1 MRGKGRK
8 SSKREQRMPRWRRH
22 SARTLAPGS
31 NLERQATNTRPFT
44 LNYDC
49 NLSRSIIDPSRQ
61 LSLSGCTDQH
71 KESTTQHFTSR
82 NVANHRVF
90 KSEVAANFDL
100 REKKCVFHGWWLS
113 MIDTHELNQTEQT
126 TILYFVTCKSIRA
139 VLLWAHSF
147 RIKKNSTAFY
157 VMLCI
162 RRQRT
167 TPASSSLFDDAVS
180 SQTKAFL
187 YPANIATFQVPT
199 LCPNSTGGS
208 AAQYLPSSPA
218 VYSRH

>member
-1 MRGKGRK
+1 MTNRNFERRKKKKKKDGDEFVRGEGRK

-31 NLERQATNTRPFT
+31 NLERQATNTRPFA

-49 NLSRSIIDPSRQ
+49 DLSRSIIDPSRQ

-100 REKKCVFHGWWLS
+100 RERNVFFTVDECQWLTLMNS
-113 MIDTHELNQTEQT
+113 T
-126 TILYFVTCKSIRA
+126 
-139 VLLWAHSF
+139 
-147 RIKKNSTAFY
+147 KKNKQLSFI
-157 VMLCI
+157 L
-162 RRQRT
+162 
-167 TPASSSLFDDAVS
+167 S
-180 SQTKAFL
+180 
-187 YPANIATFQVPT
+187 PANLSALCFCEPT
-199 LCPNSTGGS
+199 VLE
-208 AAQYLPSSPA
+208 
-218 VYSRH
+218 

>member
-1 MRGKGRK
+1 MRGEGRK
-8 SSKREQRMPRWRRH
+8 SSKRAQRMPRWRRH

-49 NLSRSIIDPSRQ
+49 DLYRSIIDPSRQ

-71 KESTTQHFTSR
+71 KESATQHFTSR

-90 KSEVAANFDL
+90 KSAVAANFDL
-100 REKKCVFHGWWLS
+100 REKKCVFHGWWVS

-126 TILYFVTCKSIRA
+126 TTLYFVTCKSIRA

-147 RIKKNSTAFY
+147 RIKKKQHSLLCH
-157 VMLCI
+157 VMHQATEDDACVLLALP
-162 RRQRT
+162 T
-167 TPASSSLFDDAVS
+167 TPFPPNR
-180 SQTKAFL
+180 KPFCI
-187 YPANIATFQVPT
+187 PAI
-199 LCPNSTGGS
+199 
-208 AAQYLPSSPA
+208 
-218 VYSRH
+218 